1 MLSCNEMKELYNRK
15 FNQKYDELLKY
26 IENKIFS
33 NLLDGHIIINE
44 NETLSKNVK
53 FADSNW
59 ISLLENAGY
68 RVDNQENFLI
78 PTVKISGW

>member
-1 MLSCNEMKELYNRK
+1 MLSYNEMKELYNKK
-15 FNQKYDELLKY
+15 FNQKYDELLRY
-26 IENKIFS
+26 IENKIFN

-53 FADSNW
+53 FTDPNW

-68 RVDNQENFLI
+68 TVDNQENFLI